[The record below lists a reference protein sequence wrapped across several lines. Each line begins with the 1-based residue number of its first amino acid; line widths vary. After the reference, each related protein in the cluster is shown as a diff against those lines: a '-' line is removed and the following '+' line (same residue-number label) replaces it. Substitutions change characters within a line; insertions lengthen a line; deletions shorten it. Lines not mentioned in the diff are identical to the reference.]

1 MKNIKIFATFCICL
15 LLFSACSDDW
25 KENALTAKF
34 SFDKSLYYV
43 GDEVRITNETVG
55 GEGNYTYEWDLG
67 DGKTSTD
74 PNPVVT
80 YQTNGAYTV
89 TLHVK
94 DAKGTYAMAHKLLT
108 IDSEP
113 LPEVGNV
120 KLKWVGG
127 HVLGE
132 VRSTAPAV
140 SDDNGV
146 YMTCLLYTS
155 PSPRDA

>member
-67 DGKTSTD
+67 DGKDFNGPQSRSHLSTKRCL
-74 PNPVVT
+74 
-80 YQTNGAYTV
+80 YG
-89 TLHVK
+89 
-94 DAKGTYAMAHKLLT
+94 
-108 IDSEP
+108 DSSCEGCKRH
-113 LPEVGNV
+113 LCDGSQIVD
-120 KLKWVGG
+120 
-127 HVLGE
+127 H
-132 VRSTAPAV
+132 
-140 SDDNGV
+140 
-146 YMTCLLYTS
+146 
-155 PSPRDA
+155 

>member
-108 IDSEP
+108 IYGAQNETYIED
-113 LPEVGNV
+113 
-120 KLKWVGG
+120 
-127 HVLGE
+127 
-132 VRSTAPAV
+132 
-140 SDDNGV
+140 
-146 YMTCLLYTS
+146 
-155 PSPRDA
+155 